1 MLALESKV
9 FGPGC
14 CDGRLINWD
23 NGSVRVSHETT
34 IDSHGGSV
42 SIDSAIDTLG
52 EEVVS
57 TSGSNS
63 GGVYGD
69 NSAIGV
75 SDKASKGSRG
85 SSVGNRGSR
94 VGNSTG
100 KNWGLSCIDNSL
112 SGEVLSTGSSN
123 SWLINRDNSTVG
135 VSNKLSVIV
144 EGSSVSIVGSIS
156 SRGSSKVKSRGSR
169 VGSHRCSRV
178 GSHRC
183 SSICRNRGSYY
194 WGLSGKE
201 SSLGIE
207 VFSTGS
213 CNSWLIN
220 RDNSTVGV
228 SNELGVEVEGAR
240 VAVGGGISSRGISS
254 RDSSIAEGAG
264 NSDRGCSIKSSFGS
278 EMLGPGSSYGW
289 LINGSDGSVW
299 VTNKTEEALGRADRK
314 RNSKNQKLHD
324 KTC

>member
-14 CDGRLINWD
+14 CNGRLINWD

-57 TSGSNS
+57 TSGSN
-63 GGVYGD
+63 
-69 NSAIGV
+69 
-75 SDKASKGSRG
+75 
-85 SSVGNRGSR
+85 RGSR
-94 VGNSTG
+94 VGNSTA

-112 SGEVLSTGSSN
+112 SGEVLSTSSSN
-123 SWLINRDNSTVG
+123 CWFINRDNSIVG
-135 VSNKLSVIV
+135 VSNKLSVKV
-144 EGSSVSIVGSIS
+144 ERASVSVVGSIS
-156 SRGSSKVKSRGSR
+156 SRGSSIGNSG
-169 VGSHRCSRV
+169 GSRV

-183 SSICRNRGSYY
+183 SSICSNRGSYY
-194 WGLSGKE
+194 WGLSSKE
-201 SSLGIE
+201 STLGIE

-228 SNELGVEVEGAR
+228 SNELSVKVEGASIS
-240 VAVGGGISSRGISS
+240 VVGSISSR
-254 RDSSIAEGAG
+254 
-264 NSDRGCSIKSSFGS
+264 
-278 EMLGPGSSYGW
+278 
-289 LINGSDGSVW
+289 
-299 VTNKTEEALGRADRK
+299 
-314 RNSKNQKLHD
+314 
-324 KTC
+324 

>member
-1 MLALESKV
+1 
-9 FGPGC
+9 
-14 CDGRLINWD
+14 
-23 NGSVRVSHETT
+23 
-34 IDSHGGSV
+34 
-42 SIDSAIDTLG
+42 
-52 EEVVS
+52 
-57 TSGSNS
+57 
-63 GGVYGD
+63 
-69 NSAIGV
+69 
-75 SDKASKGSRG
+75 
-85 SSVGNRGSR
+85 
-94 VGNSTG
+94 
-100 KNWGLSCIDNSL
+100 
-112 SGEVLSTGSSN
+112 
-123 SWLINRDNSTVG
+123 
-135 VSNKLSVIV
+135 
-144 EGSSVSIVGSIS
+144 
-156 SRGSSKVKSRGSR
+156 
-169 VGSHRCSRV
+169 
-178 GSHRC
+178 
-183 SSICRNRGSYY
+183 
-194 WGLSGKE
+194 
-201 SSLGIE
+201 

-213 CNSWLIN
+213 GNSWLIN